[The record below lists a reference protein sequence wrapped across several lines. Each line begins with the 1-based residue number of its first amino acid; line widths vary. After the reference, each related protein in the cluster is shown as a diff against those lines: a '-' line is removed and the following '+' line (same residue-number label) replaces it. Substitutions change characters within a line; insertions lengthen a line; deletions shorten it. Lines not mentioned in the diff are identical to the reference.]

1 MGSDAHENLS
11 RIHNCCID
19 NKEAADKMVSVA
31 NETPNTGETEMNW
44 DIKYENDAK
53 ASIRVAGSR
62 DKAERIAQKR
72 NKYNETYTITEAKK
86 ENRDFEIELERE
98 EARKYGVKC
107 M

>member
-1 MGSDAHENLS
+1 
-11 RIHNCCID
+11 
-19 NKEAADKMVSVA
+19 MVIFPQS
-31 NETPNTGETEMNW
+31 NTTPNKRNITMNW

-62 DKAERIAQKR
+62 DKAERIAKKR
-72 NKYNETYTITEAKK
+72 NKYNEAYTITEAEK
-86 ENRDFEIELERE
+86 ENRDFKIELERE

>member
-1 MGSDAHENLS
+1 
-11 RIHNCCID
+11 
-19 NKEAADKMVSVA
+19 
-31 NETPNTGETEMNW
+31 MNW
-44 DIKYENDAK
+44 DIKYTNDTT
-53 ASIRVAGSR
+53 ASIRVAGTR

-72 NKYNETYTITEAKK
+72 NKYNEAYTITEAPK

>member
-1 MGSDAHENLS
+1 
-11 RIHNCCID
+11 
-19 NKEAADKMVSVA
+19 MVSVA
-31 NETPNTGETEMNW
+31 NETPNAGETEMNW

-72 NKYNETYTITEAKK
+72 NKYNEAYTITEAAR

-98 EARKYGVKC
+98 EARKYGVRC